1 MTRKNDKTLVLKH
14 FRQGDCNRLSPKC
27 KSQLKELNI
36 FKEGELS
43 KKSVVAIFATTATD
57 DKTYQVDH
65 LHLEMIMGYRVKP
78 PQGTQ
83 FRIWATK
90 QFKEYISK
98 GFVLD
103 DERFKAGDSMS
114 YFDEL

>member
-1 MTRKNDKTLVLKH
+1 MPFFLISVRN
-14 FRQGDCNRLSPKC
+14 CNRLSPKC
-27 KSQLKELNI
+27 KSQLKEFGNI

>member
-1 MTRKNDKTLVLKH
+1 V
-14 FRQGDCNRLSPKC
+14 DCNRLSPKC

-103 DERFKAGDSMS
+103 NFISSSLCTSLSLLFNLSCKKKT
-114 YFDEL
+114 